1 MPFGKAGPKILPV
14 NRLEVDEILRRALL
28 EDIGGGDVT
37 TDLLPEAMRPA
48 TGILLAKAPG
58 VLCGAGIAA
67 RCCSLLDTSTEVELF
82 LEDGADLKDG
92 TEIGEIR
99 GRAAALLA
107 AERTALNFLQ
117 HMSGIA
123 TVSRRLAQRAA
134 ASGIRIVETRKTT
147 PGLRVLEKY
156 AVRIGGGYNH
166 RYDLSS
172 AVLLK
177 DNHFALSPLDP
188 GDLVRHARRQ
198 ASHALRVIAEAADPE
213 VVDELAE
220 AGADVILLD
229 NFTPDEIRLAVRAI
243 AGRCVVE
250 VSGGVNEQNL
260 DAYLIPGV
268 NVISSGAL
276 THSVRAL
283 DISLE
288 VEPC

>member
-1 MPFGKAGPKILPV
+1 M
-14 NRLEVDEILRRALL
+14 NRLQVDEILRAALI

-37 TDLLPEAMRPA
+37 TDLLPEASRPA
-48 TGILLAKAPG
+48 SGLLLAKAPG

-67 RCCSLLDTSTEVELF
+67 RCFSLLDSSVEVELY
-82 LEDGADLKDG
+82 LEDGAELKDG
-92 TEIGEIR
+92 TEIGEVR

-134 ASGIRIVETRKTT
+134 AQGIRIVETRKTT

-166 RYDLSS
+166 RYDMSS

-177 DNHFALSPLDP
+177 DNHFALSKLHP
-188 GDLVRHARRQ
+188 GELVRHARKQ
-198 ASHALRVIAEAADPE
+198 ASHALRVIAEAADPDMVE
-213 VVDELAE
+213 ELVD

-229 NFTPDEIRLAVRAI
+229 NFTPDEIRIAVRAI

-250 VSGGVNEQNL
+250 VSGGVNEANL

-268 NVISSGAL
+268 DVISIGAL

-288 VEPC
+288 IEPR